1 MRNGAVGEGSLDGL
15 VVALCRDYSRRV
27 SDIESGYIGRRT
39 LIELRYLNIK
49 LLGAAAEIAGERYAE
64 VFVREIGNA
73 VGYAKS
79 ELIDRMS
86 ETSYKRYKALIK
98 NNIAKKL
105 HLKD

>member
-1 MRNGAVGEGSLDGL
+1 MRNGNMKDGSLDGL
-15 VVALCRDYSRRV
+15 IVALCRDFSRRKAE
-27 SDIESGYIGRRT
+27 IESGFAGRRT

-49 LLGAAAEIAGERYAE
+49 LLGAAAEIAGDRHAE
-64 VFVREIGNA
+64 VFVQEIGEA

-79 ELIDRMS
+79 QLIDKMS

-105 HLKD
+105 HLSD